1 MPQTGS
7 AMAASDLLWAAVILY
22 APTCTSAALPVLKR
36 ASSQAI
42 GAHCSPA
49 PLSSSGRDWEWGPL
63 SGSPLRAGEGLGVRF
78 LRERLPEA
86 LAARHLAQRLALLL
100 ARADLLRRIA
110 ERHDRQQVYA
120 LRNAEHRLDGGR
132 IASAHPVAA
141 DPARP
146 RRQ

>member
-1 MPQTGS
+1 MMTGLRPPPPGMP
-7 AMAASDLLWAAVILY
+7 
-22 APTCTSAALPVLKR
+22 R
-36 ASSQAI
+36 
-42 GAHCSPA
+42 
-49 PLSSSGRDWEWGPL
+49 PLSPSGSGWGWGPL
-63 SGSPLRAGEGLGVRF
+63 SGSPLRAEEGLGVGF

-100 ARADLLRRIA
+100 ARANGLRRIA

-120 LRNAEHRLDGGR
+120 LRDAEHRLDGGR

-141 DPARP
+141 NPARP

>member
-1 MPQTGS
+1 MGCGNPLRTHMQVRR
-7 AMAASDLLWAAVILY
+7 AARFEESIQPGHWARIALW
-22 APTCTSAALPVLKR
+22 PPSP
-36 ASSQAI
+36 I
-42 GAHCSPA
+42 GEG
-49 PLSSSGRDWEWGPL
+49 LGVGPL

-78 LRERLPEA
+78 LCERLPEA

-110 ERHDRQQVYA
+110 KRHDRQQVYA
-120 LRNAEHRLDGGR
+120 LRDAEHRLDGGR